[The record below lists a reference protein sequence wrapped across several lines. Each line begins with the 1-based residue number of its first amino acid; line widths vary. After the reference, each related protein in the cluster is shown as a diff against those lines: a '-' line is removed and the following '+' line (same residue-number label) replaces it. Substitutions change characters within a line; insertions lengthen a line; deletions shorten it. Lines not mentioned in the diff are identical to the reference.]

1 MFNPRRM
8 TMTKKMLKTIYVR
21 WDKPGN
27 DEPYMLAGEDFDGMV
42 DVGGKTVI
50 GTYQLVETTTA
61 EMVVKKVAPKRS
73 R

>member
-1 MFNPRRM
+1 
-8 TMTKKMLKTIYVR
+8 MTKKMLKTIYVR
-21 WDKPGN
+21 WEKPGN

-42 DVGGKTVI
+42 EVGGKTVI
-50 GTYQLVETTTA
+50 GTYQLVETTAA